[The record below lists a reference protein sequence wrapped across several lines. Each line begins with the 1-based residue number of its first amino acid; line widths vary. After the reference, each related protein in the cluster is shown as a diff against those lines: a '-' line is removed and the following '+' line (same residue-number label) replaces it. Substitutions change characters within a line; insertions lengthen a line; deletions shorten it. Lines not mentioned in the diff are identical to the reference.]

1 METQN
6 QPATTTSAPDTPAQ
20 KGEKFGQKIL
30 DSHSKIRREFFES
43 PDFTPDEKR
52 AVQNKEVQITALEDT
67 NLDAAQNILKCA
79 NRVQKMTGTDHYQA
93 AVDLALWMAQVQ
105 FLERSG
111 DIKKEKD
118 AARTDI
124 QASVL
129 NVFKKNALRRPG

>member
-1 METQN
+1 MEN
-6 QPATTTSAPDTPAQ
+6 LKTSPETPAQ
-20 KGEKFGQKIL
+20 EGEKFGQKIL

-43 PDFTPDEKR
+43 SDFSAEEKR
-52 AVQNKEVQITALEDT
+52 SVQCKEMQIAALEDT
-67 NLDAAQNILKCA
+67 NLDAAQNILKCS
-79 NRVQKMTGTDHYQA
+79 NRILKMTGTDHYPA

-105 FLERSG
+105 FLERSA

-124 QASVL
+124 QNSVL